1 MQTGDRKLIVSQ
13 TALPDIFVIRYAG
26 ELSADAIY
34 TYLWINTFYHD
45 KSFDLKNIFDASI
58 LSKADTEKAL
68 ADLVSKDL
76 LVRNGNSFHQTDI
89 IAKEVD
95 DYIRLERAYMAA
107 DSVDLPED
115 VKNRNDLAESIQ
127 NTFFQGKM
135 PFTFYK
141 LIDKCLFEYHFETTV
156 VYTLFQEG
164 LDRKCVKSIDQM
176 KQLAKKWYDS
186 GINSSEAIAEYKQE
200 QKDIKRV
207 TELMGKLTR
216 RRMNNLDIERIEK
229 WVTELDAPAEL
240 IEYAYKCN
248 EFRGNIQMKHVEDT
262 LTVWLSSGIRTV
274 DDAAK
279 YEEENHKENKRKA
292 VKRKGRYSGAV
303 TGAEAGITSGS
314 DDFGGVKPESTT
326 AEEDRPAFGNKD
338 DDDDSSVDDILDIF
352 GGDDD

>member
-58 LSKADTEKAL
+58 LSKTDTEKAL
-68 ADLVSKDL
+68 AELVSKDL

-95 DYIRLERAYMAA
+95 DYIRLEKAYMAA
-107 DSVDLPED
+107 DTVDLPED

-141 LIDKCLFEYHFETTV
+141 LIDKCLFDYHFETTV

-164 LDRKCVKSIDQM
+164 LDRKCVKSIDLM
-176 KQLAKKWYDS
+176 KQMAKKWYDS
-186 GINSSEAIAEYKQE
+186 GINSSEAVAEYKQE
-200 QKDIKRV
+200 QRDIKRV

-216 RRMNNLDIERIEK
+216 RRMNDLDIGRIER
-229 WVTELDAPAEL
+229 WVTEFDASPEL

-248 EFRGNIQMKHVEDT
+248 EFRGNIQLKHVEDT
-262 LTVWLSSGIRTV
+262 LTGWISAGIRTV

-303 TGAEAGITSGS
+303 TGAEAGISS
-314 DDFGGVKPESTT
+314 DPDDDNGVKPESTT
-326 AEEDRPAFGNKD
+326 PEEDKPAFD
-338 DDDDSSVDDILDIF
+338 DDSSSVDDILDIF